1 MDIQIFEND
10 SLKIKI
16 KKTTLAVDPKQ
27 KISKFDAD
35 AVLIMDQN
43 CDVSRINNYRV
54 VIDEAG
60 EYEIAGLKVLGIKTD
75 KNVIYGLNSENVDT
89 LVASVSSLET
99 ISKDKL
105 SDYQVIIL
113 NVDSDLNQSVVTAME
128 PRVVILYGEKAKEG
142 VKAMGKENA
151 IKASKISLSEDKLP
165 EELDVMLL
173 A

>member
-54 VIDEAG
+54 VINEAG

-75 KNVIYGLNSENVDT
+75 KNVIYGLNSEN
-89 LVASVSSLET
+89 
-99 ISKDKL
+99 
-105 SDYQVIIL
+105 
-113 NVDSDLNQSVVTAME
+113 
-128 PRVVILYGEKAKEG
+128 VILYGEKAKEG